1 MSEYSNECL
10 KFTEGIAHPNEKVL
24 AKEILEGKK
33 VGEFSLS
40 FDQAQV
46 DAMTERLKGGGCFP
60 DPVDDAPVEE
70 APAEDAPVAD
80 TAQPEEAPKADGVGT
95 DAPAQDDAPKA

>member
-60 DPVDDAPVEE
+60 DPV
-70 APAEDAPVAD
+70 EDAPVAD